1 MNKNTAKNKI
11 RLFLRVFARFN
22 HIETLLSHKDWEKM
36 TKSFKKL
43 FFPNVDLEIWN
54 DWKWQLKNGV
64 RTVDHLSEFLNLR
77 RDEIE
82 KILEVNNLYP
92 FVISPYYL
100 SLINLKDINDPV
112 RKQVV
117 PDIKEIEIVS
127 KNSDDDPLA
136 EREKMPVAGLIHRYP
151 DRVVI
156 LVTNNCAANCRHCNR
171 KRNWLKNDTALN
183 IKESINYLKNNSEV
197 REVILSGG
205 DPLLLQTERLKNL
218 LDEINSVNHIKVIR
232 IGSRVPVTLPMRI
245 TDELCEMLKQY
256 PSIWLNTQFNHPNE
270 ITIESET
277 ACRKIQYAGIPV
289 SNQSVLLKGINDT
302 SETMKILCQRLQE
315 IKVRPYYLFQCDRV
329 TGTEHFWTPVKE
341 GINIIEK
348 MTGHTGG
355 LCVPKF
361 VIDLPGGEG
370 KVSFSSKNIIEHKNS
385 IYKIKTYRGKIV
397 NYEDVGG
404 VS

>member
-1 MNKNTAKNKI
+1 
-11 RLFLRVFARFN
+11 
-22 HIETLLSHKDWEKM
+22 M

-43 FFPNVDLEIWN
+43 FFPNVDLKHWN
-54 DWKWQLKNGV
+54 DWKWQLKNAV
-64 RTVDHLSEFLNLR
+64 RTVDHLSEFLNLQS
-77 RDEIE
+77 DEIE
-82 KILEVNNLYP
+82 RISKVQTMYP

-100 SLINLKDINDPV
+100 SLINPKDNNDPV

-127 KNSDDDPLA
+127 KNSDADPLA
-136 EREKMPVAGLIHRYP
+136 EREKMPVEGLIHRYP

-171 KRNWLKNDTALN
+171 KRNWRKNETALN
-183 IKESINYLKNNSEV
+183 IRESINYLKSNSEI

-205 DPLLLQTERLKNL
+205 DPLLLQTEKLKNL
-218 LDEINSVNHIKVIR
+218 LDEIYSVDQIKVVR

-245 TDELCEMLKQY
+245 TDELCEMLKRF

-270 ITIESET
+270 ITRESET
-277 ACRKIQYAGIPV
+277 ACRKIQYAGISI

-302 SETMKILCQRLQE
+302 HEIMRNLCQRLQE

-329 TGTEHFWTPVKE
+329 TGTEHFWTPVKA

-355 LCVPKF
+355 LCVPRF

-370 KVSFSSKNIIEHKNS
+370 KASFSPKNIIEHKNS

-397 NYEDVGG
+397 NYEDVIC
-404 VS
+404 SNQST